1 MLFSLKTGIANL
13 GGGGVSNYIY
23 NGWDAVWNAW
33 NVKLWEKIDS
43 RFKSRADIWK
53 WVYDLGI
60 LNSMVYNEVGIRDI
74 VSKKPEARA
83 ALEEVFDTLR
93 KNPDVKDVRLAEIF
107 KKHNVGQRFTE
118 LAGWI
123 MKSTERVNR
132 TWSFLS
138 GYLSARK
145 SYEYLDLPLNTPQ
158 LIEAGKKSVDTTQF
172 LYDNAN
178 RGLFTSTNLGH
189 IYGRFKLWA
198 WRSVHYQRT
207 LLNEAANQGFRPGSI
222 EAERLERLVTA
233 NMFAVGLAALLP
245 YTIFDAVLPGGLQ
258 TLQNLA
264 DWMFGNESERE
275 RAFYSQ
281 NNLILRGWLA
291 PLNELT
297 PPISR
302 VPGALEVG
310 FEWLFDPEFER
321 KQQYV
326 LWTTFIPFGRIS
338 YDLYRSFQNPAMATD
353 FMLGIPLHRF
363 QTLKNK
369 SWGTGSRGI

>member
-1 MLFSLKTGIANL
+1 
-13 GGGGVSNYIY
+13 
-23 NGWDAVWNAW
+23 
-33 NVKLWEKIDS
+33 
-43 RFKSRADIWK
+43 
-53 WVYDLGI
+53 
-60 LNSMVYNEVGIRDI
+60 
-74 VSKKPEARA
+74 
-83 ALEEVFDTLR
+83 
-93 KNPDVKDVRLAEIF
+93 
-107 KKHNVGQRFTE
+107 
-118 LAGWI
+118 
-123 MKSTERVNR
+123 
-132 TWSFLS
+132 
-138 GYLSARK
+138 
-145 SYEYLDLPLNTPQ
+145 
-158 LIEAGKKSVDTTQF
+158 
-172 LYDNAN
+172 
-178 RGLFTSTNLGH
+178 
-189 IYGRFKLWA
+189 
-198 WRSVHYQRT
+198 
-207 LLNEAANQGFRPGSI
+207 
-222 EAERLERLVTA
+222 
-233 NMFAVGLAALLP
+233 
-245 YTIFDAVLPGGLQ
+245 
-258 TLQNLA
+258 
-264 DWMFGNESERE
+264 MFGNESERE